1 MLLQRNIMFQ
11 KECEKKTEMKLS
23 KHLLWVYYI
32 FMEFTLNFQFL
43 YLRVDDLD
51 P

>member
-32 FMEFTLNFQFL
+32 FMEFIFFQFL

>member
-23 KHLLWVYYI
+23 KHLLWVYYT
-32 FMEFTLNFQFL
+32 FMEFTFFQFL